1 MVSPEIWERLDHR
14 AGMLTRRQAW
24 RWRAVA
30 AAGVATVLLV
40 LAGWSSGAL
49 FPRVEESGLG
59 NSSVRMYQDELG
71 RPTGL
76 QGTVSRYFH
85 NQGHFPVT
93 VTGVGV
99 EGAGLTVT
107 SAGGEDGR
115 ALPLTIPAGQGVSL
129 SLGLVVTD
137 CDAATSSGPRVVLEV
152 DRWWGSV
159 AVRPET
165 VGDSFH
171 AADLSCR

>member
-1 MVSPEIWERLDHR
+1 MVSPEIWERLNHR

-24 RWRAVA
+24 RWRAAA
-30 AAGVATVLLV
+30 AAGAATALLV

-49 FPRVEESGLG
+49 FPRVEELGG
-59 NSSVRMYQDELG
+59 NSSVRRSQDELG

-76 QGTVSRYFH
+76 QGTVSRYLH

-99 EGAGLTVT
+99 EGAGLRMT
-107 SAGGEDGR
+107 SARGEDGR

-129 SLGLVVTD
+129 SLGVVVTD
-137 CDAATSSGPRVVLEV
+137 CAAAASTGSRVVLEV
-152 DRWWGSV
+152 DRWWGRV
-159 AVRPET
+159 AVRPEIR
-165 VGDSFH
+165 GDLYH
-171 AADLSCR
+171 AVDLDCR

>member
-1 MVSPEIWERLDHR
+1 MVSPEIWARLDHR
-14 AGMLTRRQAW
+14 VGMLTRRQAW

-40 LAGWSSGAL
+40 LAGWFSGAL

-59 NSSVRMYQDELG
+59 NTSVRMSQDELG

-85 NQGHFPVT
+85 NQGRFPVT

-99 EGAGLTVT
+99 EGAGLTLT
-107 SAGGEDGR
+107 SARGEDGR

-137 CDAATSSGPRVVLEV
+137 CDAAASSGPHVVLEV

-165 VGDSFH
+165 IGDLRQ
-171 AADLSCR
+171 AADVSCQ